1 MEEYKVLLTTSGVG
15 SRLGHITDFT
25 NKSLVR
31 VGDKPS
37 ISHIVETYPINVTFV
52 VTLGYFGSHVRDYL
66 ELAHPDRAFEFVE
79 VEKFQGAKSSLLH
92 SMKKAKDFLQAPF
105 IFHVCDAIVDY
116 KPAFPFENWIAGS
129 AGDACSSTY
138 RTLNVRNGTS
148 LDSINEKG
156 EIGFD
161 LAYPGLVGISDYKLF
176 WEKLEEIIND
186 RPGDTQLSDCH
197 VINAMLE
204 CDSQF
209 KILYVNQWLDI
220 GEPLTLAST
229 RKKIQSSMEVL
240 DKPHENIFILNGSVI
255 KFFYDDK
262 IVRKRVK
269 RSEILSGLVPSVE
282 ASKKNFF
289 KYGFVEGNLFAKS
302 INTCTMKRFLDWA
315 HLNMWSK
322 GLGVDIRS
330 ECDAFYF
337 DKTHRRAKA
346 FLNGKDDV
354 AIRINGENVDPID
367 TLMSALDRQMM
378 IDGVSSIIHGD
389 FILDNVVETKS
400 GYTLIDWRQ
409 DFAGL
414 LDVGDTYYD
423 LAKLNHNLI
432 FNHDIVNKGHYSI
445 DYGDDGGITCDIL
458 VKKNMLDCQEVLHSF
473 INENNYNLEKVELLT
488 AIIWINMAPLHEYP
502 LNKFLFNFGKYN
514 LQRALNKGRRKD
526 AIS

>member
-176 WEKLEEIIND
+176 WEKLEEII
-186 RPGDTQLSDCH
+186 
-197 VINAMLE
+197 
-204 CDSQF
+204 
-209 KILYVNQWLDI
+209 
-220 GEPLTLAST
+220 
-229 RKKIQSSMEVL
+229 
-240 DKPHENIFILNGSVI
+240 ILNGSVI